1 MDKSIGHAVWAKSFP
16 WHQILIVSDGWSV
29 GRFGREGQ
37 AELFRIS
44 LKLRDLRRHQEDV
57 CVVFLLAYI
66 VLRPPRIA
74 FSSRLQLRD
83 NRLLESSVRQHSA
96 DVRRTAD
103 EVRLLPALGTCR
115 DSST

>member
-57 CVVFLLAYI
+57 CGSSSPR
-66 VLRPPRIA
+66 VLFCAARESDFPHRC
-74 FSSRLQLRD
+74 
-83 NRLLESSVRQHSA
+83 SSVTIDSLNRQ
-96 DVRRTAD
+96 
-103 EVRLLPALGTCR
+103 
-115 DSST
+115 